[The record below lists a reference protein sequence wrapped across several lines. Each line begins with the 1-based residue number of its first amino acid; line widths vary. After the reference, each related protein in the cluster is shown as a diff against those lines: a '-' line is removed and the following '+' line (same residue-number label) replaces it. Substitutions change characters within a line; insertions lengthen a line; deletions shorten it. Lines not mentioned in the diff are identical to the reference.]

1 MSKMKVL
8 IPLDGSEKSMH
19 SIDWLKK
26 FFSHEDVEVTLMV
39 VTEVILTK
47 EIIVANLLESIGH
60 ESEQILDNASKML
73 EGYDVTKLTGTGR
86 TSDLILREA
95 RDGNYDLIIMT
106 KSSVKGISR
115 IIGSVTTKV
124 VRNSEV
130 AVVVI
135 PE

>member
-86 TSDLILREA
+86 TSNLILREA
-95 RDGNYDLIIMT
+95 SDGNYHLIIMT

-115 IIGSVTTKV
+115 IIGSVTSQV
-124 VRNSEV
+124 VRDSEV
-130 AVVVI
+130 SVVVV